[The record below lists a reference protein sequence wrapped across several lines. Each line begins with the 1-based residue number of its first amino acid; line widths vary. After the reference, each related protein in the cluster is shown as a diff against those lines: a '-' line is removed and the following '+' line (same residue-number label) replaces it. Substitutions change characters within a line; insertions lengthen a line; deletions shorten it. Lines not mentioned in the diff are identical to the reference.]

1 MDELKSVKDY
11 ILIKGAKTHNLK
23 NVDVAIPRNKLVVVT
38 GLSGSGK
45 SSLIMDTLFA
55 EGQRRY
61 VESLNSYARQ
71 FLSRMNKP
79 DVEYI
84 KGIVP
89 AISLEQRVSTGTTRS
104 TVGSMTEIYDYLRLL
119 YAKIGET
126 YSPISGEKVIK
137 EDIND
142 VLSFIFLH
150 QDGDKIQ
157 ILSPIAIDKK
167 EDLRRF
173 FERNLQNGFI
183 RFWLK
188 GDIFRV
194 EDILEDEKI
203 FLAFEK
209 ESTIYLLI
217 DRIVISKTE
226 GEENRIADSI
236 QLAFEESHGL
246 CCVLV
251 NDQALKQFSNRFE
264 RDGMTFETPNIQFF
278 NFNSPF
284 GACTKCEGFG
294 TIIGIDEQLVIPDS
308 NLSVYDYGVAP
319 WKGEKMGWWRDQ
331 LIKAAAV
338 SDFPIHKPIAELSE
352 AQYKLLWNGNPH
364 FLGIHSFFKEVEEQ
378 TYKIQYRV
386 MLSRFRGR
394 TVCNECSGSRIRED
408 AKYVKIDN
416 KHIGTLLLMP
426 IKDLLSFFENI
437 KLTQSQE
444 AIAFRIIT
452 EIIQRL
458 NMMKEVGLDYLTLNR
473 LANTLSGGETQRIH
487 LTRSLG
493 SNLTN
498 SMYILDEPSIGL
510 HPFDTKKLLGVLRHL
525 RNLGNTV
532 VVVEHEEEIIRNAD
546 YLIDVGPAAGY
557 LGGEIVFEGKIEDAL
572 KENSTLTTK
581 YLLGDLKIEVPKIR
595 RKPFNFVVFEGCKL
609 HNLKNIDFKIP
620 LNSFSVITGVSGS
633 GKTTLVREIIY
644 PALKST
650 IEGSGIKPNFFRAIK
665 GDFKR
670 LEQIEFIDQ
679 NPIGRSSRSNPVTYI
694 KAYDIIRELYAA
706 QSLSKIR
713 GYQPG
718 FFSFNVE
725 GGRCEVC
732 KGEGEILV
740 EMQFL
745 ADVHLECESCKGKRF
760 KKEVLEVTYK
770 EKSIFEILE
779 LTVDEAVPF
788 FEEQKKLV
796 EMLKPLQHVG
806 LGYVKLGQSSST
818 LSGGEAQR
826 VKLAAFLKKGTAIK
840 PVLFIFDEPTTGL
853 HFHDIHKLLASFNA
867 LIENGHSVL
876 VIEHNLDIIKS
887 ADWVID
893 LGPKAGNEGGYLVA
907 EGTPELVAE
916 CNESITGYFLKEKLN

>member
-1 MDELKSVKDY
+1 
-11 ILIKGAKTHNLK
+11 
-23 NVDVAIPRNKLVVVT
+23 
-38 GLSGSGK
+38 
-45 SSLIMDTLFA
+45 
-55 EGQRRY
+55 
-61 VESLNSYARQ
+61 
-71 FLSRMNKP
+71 
-79 DVEYI
+79 
-84 KGIVP
+84 
-89 AISLEQRVSTGTTRS
+89 
-104 TVGSMTEIYDYLRLL
+104 
-119 YAKIGET
+119 
-126 YSPISGEKVIK
+126 
-137 EDIND
+137 
-142 VLSFIFLH
+142 
-150 QDGDKIQ
+150 
-157 ILSPIAIDKK
+157 
-167 EDLRRF
+167 
-173 FERNLQNGFI
+173 
-183 RFWLK
+183 
-188 GDIFRV
+188 
-194 EDILEDEKI
+194 
-203 FLAFEK
+203 
-209 ESTIYLLI
+209 
-217 DRIVISKTE
+217 
-226 GEENRIADSI
+226 
-236 QLAFEESHGL
+236 
-246 CCVLV
+246 
-251 NDQALKQFSNRFE
+251 
-264 RDGMTFETPNIQFF
+264 
-278 NFNSPF
+278 
-284 GACTKCEGFG
+284 
-294 TIIGIDEQLVIPDS
+294 
-308 NLSVYDYGVAP
+308 
-319 WKGEKMGWWRDQ
+319 
-331 LIKAAAV
+331 
-338 SDFPIHKPIAELSE
+338 
-352 AQYKLLWNGNPH
+352 
-364 FLGIHSFFKEVEEQ
+364 
-378 TYKIQYRV
+378 
-386 MLSRFRGR
+386 
-394 TVCNECSGSRIRED
+394 
-408 AKYVKIDN
+408 
-416 KHIGTLLLMP
+416 
-426 IKDLLSFFENI
+426 
-437 KLTQSQE
+437 
-444 AIAFRIIT
+444 
-452 EIIQRL
+452 
-458 NMMKEVGLDYLTLNR
+458 MMKEVGLDYLTLNR

-644 PALKST
+644 PAL
-650 IEGSGIKPNFFRAIK
+650 RAIK

-826 VKLAAFLKKGTAIK
+826 VKLAAFLKKGTATK

>member
-1 MDELKSVKDY
+1 MGNIKNVKDF

-61 VESLNSYARQ
+61 VESLNAYARQ

-79 DVEYI
+79 DVESI

-137 EDIND
+137 EDVKD
-142 VLSFIFLH
+142 VLNFILSH
-150 QDGDKIQ
+150 KDGDKIQ
-157 ILSPIAIDKK
+157 ILSPIAVDKRD
-167 EDLRRF
+167 DLRRF
-173 FERNLQNGFI
+173 FERCLQNGFI
-183 RFWLK
+183 RFWLN
-188 GDIFRV
+188 GDTFRV
-194 EDILEDEKI
+194 EDILEDDSLFKSFNLQTI
-203 FLAFEK
+203 
-209 ESTIYLLI
+209 IYLLI
-217 DRIVISKTE
+217 DRVVISKTE

-236 QLAFEESHGL
+236 QLAFEESRGL
-246 CCVLV
+246 CSILV
-251 NDQALKQFSNRFE
+251 NDNPLKQFSNRFE
-264 RDGMTFETPNIQFF
+264 RDGMVFETPNIQFF
-278 NFNSPF
+278 NFNSPY

-294 TIIGIDEQLVIPDS
+294 TIIGIDEQLVIPDN

-331 LIKAAAV
+331 LIKSAAQ
-338 SDFPIHKPIAELSE
+338 SNFPIHKPIAELNDE
-352 AQYKLLWNGNPH
+352 QYKLLWDGNQY
-364 FLGIHSFFKEVEEQ
+364 FLGINAFFKEIEEQ

-394 TVCNECSGSRIRED
+394 TICNECLGARIRQD
-408 AKYVKIDN
+408 AKFVKVNN
-416 KHIGTLLLMP
+416 KHIGSLLLTP
-426 IKDLLSFFENI
+426 IKELIEFFESIVLTKTQETIAQRILIEI
-437 KLTQSQE
+437 K
-444 AIAFRIIT
+444 
-452 EIIQRL
+452 QRL
-458 NMMKEVGLDYLTLNR
+458 VMMKEVGLDYLTLNR
-473 LANTLSGGETQRIH
+473 MANTLSGGETQRIH

-510 HPFDTKKLLGVLRHL
+510 HPFDTKKLLSVLKHL
-525 RNLGNTV
+525 RDLGNTV
-532 VVVEHEEEIIRNAD
+532 VVVEHEEEIIRNCD
-546 YLIDVGPAAGY
+546 YLIDVGPGAGY
-557 LGGEIVFEGKIEDAL
+557 LGGEIVYEGKIEAAL
-572 KENSTLTTK
+572 KANTTLTTK
-581 YLLGDLKIEVPKIR
+581 YLLGEMKIEVPKTR
-595 RKPFNFVVFEGCKL
+595 RKPYNFIHFEGCKL

-620 LNSFSVITGVSGS
+620 LNALSVITGVSGS
-633 GKTTLVREIIY
+633 GKTTLVKEIIY
-644 PALKST
+644 PALKLV
-650 IEGSGIKPNFFRAIK
+650 IEGNSQKLNYYKSLK
-665 GDFKR
+665 GDIKR
-670 LEQIEFIDQ
+670 LGQIEFVDQ

-694 KAYDIIRELYAA
+694 KAFDIIRELYAT

-713 GYQPG
+713 GYQAG

-725 GGRCEVC
+725 GGRCETC

-760 KKEVLEVTYK
+760 KKEVLEITYK

-779 LTVDEAVPF
+779 LTVDEAIVF
-788 FEEQKKLV
+788 FGEQKKLI
-796 EMLKPLQHVG
+796 ELLKPLQQVG

-826 VKLAAFLKKGTAIK
+826 VKLAAFLKKGSATK
-840 PVLFIFDEPTTGL
+840 PVMFIFDEPTTGL

-867 LIENGHSVL
+867 LIENGHTVL

-887 ADWVID
+887 SDWIID
-893 LGPKAGNEGGYLVA
+893 LGPKAGKEGGYLVC
-907 EGTPELVAE
+907 EGAPELVAA
-916 CNESITGYFLKEKLN
+916 CNESVTGYFLKEKL